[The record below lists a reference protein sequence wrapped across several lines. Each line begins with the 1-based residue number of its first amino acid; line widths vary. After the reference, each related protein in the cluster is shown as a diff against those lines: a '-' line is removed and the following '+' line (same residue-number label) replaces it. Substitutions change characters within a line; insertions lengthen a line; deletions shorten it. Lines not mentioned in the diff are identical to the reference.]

1 MQAEYP
7 NERTITEEEIR
18 ELEEIRSTIALAIED
33 GFLSRMEFDRIKGKI
48 FSTGI
53 TTVAQLRRESDLYR
67 HLVSEKIYTGELI
80 VEPPQ

>member
-18 ELEEIRSTIALAIED
+18 ELEEIRSTIEKAIED
-33 GFLSRMEFDRIKGKI
+33 GFLSRVEFDRIKGQI
-48 FSTGI
+48 FHTGI

-80 VEPPQ
+80 AEPPQ